1 MAADDVP
8 SSVRVRTGGEN
19 AYRFDAIESASEFYD
34 TNRSD
39 VIAYACDDIVRLADA
54 IEDVLEE
61 IDSIQER
68 RAVAERVDRAVNF
81 DVLVDTR
88 IRIGSE

>member
-39 VIAYACDDIVRLADA
+39 AIAFACDDVVRLADA

-61 IDSIQER
+61 IDSVQER
-68 RAVAERVDRAVNF
+68 RAVAERLDRAASF
-81 DVLVDTR
+81 DVQVETTVDV
-88 IRIGSE
+88 GE